1 MYKLVLKSSQE
12 QIDRIEAIGL
22 EQARDFFIHRKQMDE
37 NTFDNLYDVIEEK

>member
-22 EQARDFFIHRKQMDE
+22 EQAKDFFVHRKQMDE
-37 NTFDNLYDVIEEK
+37 KTFDNLYDVVEEK